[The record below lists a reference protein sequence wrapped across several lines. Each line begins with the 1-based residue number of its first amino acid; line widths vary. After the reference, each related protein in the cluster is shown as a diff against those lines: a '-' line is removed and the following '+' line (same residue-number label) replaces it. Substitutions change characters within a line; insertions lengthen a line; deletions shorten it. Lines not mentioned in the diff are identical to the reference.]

1 MNSLW
6 SMLQDPVFVLCLFAG
21 AYVVLKFCFDQ
32 FDKPSLN
39 PDENDPWKFVPPRN
53 LTPPQQYLFGFFV
66 YSGFLMLLFLGA
78 CLIGPKRFSE
88 ITQGLGVSNP
98 ELDGVLKSSSTFPVV
113 VAFFIVGLYPNLP
126 IPKWLDVEIV
136 IRRLAHRIAYIPKNM
151 DLIFNYMR
159 FSEVDLTQE
168 KIDEAWNAIGLP
180 RPALDAP
187 DCGSIRTLL
196 DRAVLLYVR
205 ARNFATEGEVGD
217 IQEVMKD
224 LSMEVFRQYR
234 DQIENVEMSVQAVCL
249 RLSELNRS
257 NGPERK
263 KSIQAAHRELIKSV
277 EFLYVIF
284 ACAITS
290 KGMDR
295 VSKRLYGLGFR
306 STFAPET
313 SIPWDPILKSLAAS
327 AIILAT
333 GLFIAV
339 STLHDVARNAGIPT
353 ESSQILWLLILVMIV
368 HLVATAEA
376 LRVRARL
383 INRDEYFLAEMG
395 SPQAIA
401 IVKLAASCFG
411 ISLGFYLFLNL
422 GQLISSLADS
432 AAPALDPTI
441 EKQSS
446 AELIWDYFKTY
457 TVWSLVPACS
467 AVMTAWAIGRSD
479 ETRLDRLIWGSAQG
493 GMMAVVA
500 LVAVSLVT
508 RAPFGVYVFTL
519 VLYGGLGLIL
529 GYMLPFAIRRHW
541 AALETRL
548 PDKIAVLR
556 TSVLQY
562 FHDIQQFTEWLN
574 RKNEMLKG
582 RRPLD
587 VLSEEAGLQKLTAL
601 VAETR
606 TKVFPAVT

>member
-6 SMLQDPVFVLCLFAG
+6 SMLPNPVFLLCLFAG

-32 FDKPSLN
+32 FDKPPLN
-39 PDENDPWKFVPPRN
+39 QDENDPWKFVPPRN
-53 LTPPQQYLFGFFV
+53 LTPPRQYLFGFFV
-66 YSGFLMLLFLGA
+66 YCGSFLLLFLGI
-78 CLIGPKRFSE
+78 CLIGPEKFHE
-88 ITQGLGVSNP
+88 IAQGLGVSNS
-98 ELDGVLKSSSTFPVV
+98 ELDGVLKSSSTFPFV

-126 IPKWLDVEIV
+126 IPKWFDIEIV

-159 FSEVDLTQE
+159 FSEFDLTQE
-168 KIDEAWNAIGLP
+168 KIEDAWNAIGLA

-187 DCGSIRTLL
+187 DCGNIRTLL

-205 ARNFATEGEVGD
+205 ALNLATEGEVD
-217 IQEVMKD
+217 NIQEVMKD

-234 DQIENVEMSVQAVCL
+234 DQIQNVEMSIQAVCL
-249 RLSELNRS
+249 RLSELNRG

-263 KSIQAAHRELIKSV
+263 KSIQVAHRELIKSV

-295 VSKRLYGLGFR
+295 IFKRLYRLGFR
-306 STFAPET
+306 STFAPEA
-313 SIPWDPILKSLAAS
+313 SVPWDPILKSLAAS
-327 AIILAT
+327 AFILAT

-339 STLHDVARNAGIPT
+339 STLHDAAENSGIPT
-353 ESSQILWLLILVMIV
+353 ERPQVLWLLTLVMVV

-376 LRVRARL
+376 LRLRARL
-383 INRDEYFLAEMG
+383 INRDEYFFAETG

-401 IVKLAASCFG
+401 IVKLAASCFV

-422 GQLISSLADS
+422 GQLISGLADT
-432 AAPALDPTI
+432 AAPALAPTI
-441 EKQSS
+441 EKQSP
-446 AELIWDYFKTY
+446 AELIWNYLKTY
-457 TVWSLVPACS
+457 AVWSLVPACCG
-467 AVMTAWAIGRSD
+467 VMTAWAIGRSD

-493 GMMAVVA
+493 GIMAVVA
-500 LVAVSLVT
+500 LVSVSLSAS
-508 RAPFGVYVFTL
+508 APFGFYIFIV

-529 GYMLPFAIRRHW
+529 GYMLPVAIRRHW
-541 AALETRL
+541 AALEKRL

-574 RKNEMLKG
+574 RKNEVLKG
-582 RRPLD
+582 KRPLD
-587 VLSEEAGLQKLTAL
+587 VLSEETGLQKLIAL

-606 TKVFPAVT
+606 TKVSPDVV